1 MSTSSKAETIL
12 EYHESKQVGGK
23 QLRILQ
29 QKAVKLNT
37 SWNIMKASQ
46 QAEHTKGYQD
56 DKHLGLQQLRISWQ
70 KTVMLKTAGY
80 IMKKN
85 GAQLKTAYDNMT
97 SSSQATNCFE
107 YEDKQA
113 G

>member
-1 MSTSSKAETIL
+1 MAKNSHAE
-12 EYHESKQVGGK
+12 
-23 QLRILQ
+23 
-29 QKAVKLNT
+29 N
-37 SWNIMKASQ
+37 SWVYY
-46 QAEHTKGYQD
+46 E
-56 DKHLGLQQLRISWQ
+56 
-70 KTVMLKTAGY
+70 
-80 IMKKN
+80 KN